1 MSAVDAN
8 ANTVLFQLVRLKG
21 ATDGLRARQ
30 RCETALAGLST
41 ASLSL
46 PYRSLLIVNQLAP
59 TVRLQLG
66 HFGSHQAFGQA
77 VQQALERNACNAKRP
92 WLNPDAANANAVLFS
107 DESELMA
114 CLLRDWLQG
123 SFGNRWW
130 WQVVLEGLTVSTW
143 WRSQLL
149 PRGDVLPAVLAHL
162 ASQAQAQAAAW
173 VVCLSDAEA
182 ILSLKAIA
190 QTHAMTGLSDELSGS
205 WSPTASIPVLPV
217 QQNQPL
223 SPAPAVRVS
232 PDAIAAY
239 RHLVSLIPE
248 SQAPALTIAQ
258 RRLLAIGLGLQRA
271 SAWTRSPAFVLAL
284 QALPV
289 SIANLEEPAVT
300 VNGSSADK
308 DLNSINTDEPESPK
322 HQQSAE
328 PANPLPLLSTRLKDN
343 SPKSM
348 DSAIL
353 VTPTQSPPL
362 FSNLSELPK
371 LAIRR
376 VETLS
381 SAQPAAIQPIS
392 NSDFE
397 PTQSVEDQLITDC
410 AEQTESAAQLEPAS
424 IDFEPAF
431 MQSIESQFAGI
442 FYLLNVA
449 LSLGLYGDFT
459 QPRHPGI
466 ALSPWD
472 WLALIGR
479 SWLGKS
485 FEQDPVWRLLAELA
499 GRSVT
504 QEPAGDFVAPD
515 LLTVPDDWLKPWVKA
530 HSLQS
535 ANVMHLKVSETR
547 KRLQIWHDAGF
558 MVMDMPRI
566 PNLPPLTQ
574 ASQACAK
581 STILS
586 AATLVRIERQPH
598 SFKPSI
604 SLAPALNRWLQWTL
618 LYLNAR
624 LIRALSDDSTHSVA
638 HRVCCHAAK
647 IYFTSTA
654 LDVHFSLATLPI
666 ELRIAGLDRDPG
678 WIPSAGRSISFH
690 FA

>member
-1 MSAVDAN
+1 
-8 ANTVLFQLVRLKG
+8 
-21 ATDGLRARQ
+21 
-30 RCETALAGLST
+30 
-41 ASLSL
+41 
-46 PYRSLLIVNQLAP
+46 
-59 TVRLQLG
+59 
-66 HFGSHQAFGQA
+66 
-77 VQQALERNACNAKRP
+77 
-92 WLNPDAANANAVLFS
+92 
-107 DESELMA
+107 
-114 CLLRDWLQG
+114 
-123 SFGNRWW
+123 
-130 WQVVLEGLTVSTW
+130 
-143 WRSQLL
+143 
-149 PRGDVLPAVLAHL
+149 
-162 ASQAQAQAAAW
+162 
-173 VVCLSDAEA
+173 
-182 ILSLKAIA
+182 
-190 QTHAMTGLSDELSGS
+190 
-205 WSPTASIPVLPV
+205 
-217 QQNQPL
+217 
-223 SPAPAVRVS
+223 
-232 PDAIAAY
+232 
-239 RHLVSLIPE
+239 
-248 SQAPALTIAQ
+248 
-258 RRLLAIGLGLQRA
+258 LQRA

-353 VTPTQSPPL
+353 VAPTQSPPL

-376 VETLS
+376 IETLS
-381 SAQPAAIQPIS
+381 SAQLAAIQPIS
-392 NSDFE
+392 SSDFE

-479 SWLGKS
+479 SWLGKA

-515 LLTVPDDWLKPWVKA
+515 LWTVPDDWLKPWVKA
-530 HSLQS
+530 HSLQP
-535 ANVMHLKVSETR
+535 ANIMHLKVSETR

>member
-1 MSAVDAN
+1 MTALMSRPES
-8 ANTVLFQLVRLKG
+8 LQLNSVRLYG
-21 ATDGLRARQ
+21 AADGLRARL
-30 RCETALAGLST
+30 CFEAALANVSS
-41 ASLSL
+41 ASLGL
-46 PYRSLLIVNQLAP
+46 PDRVLLIVKRLVPTSRLKLDRSTATEDFGKAVSTQL
-59 TVRLQLG
+59 LQN
-66 HFGSHQAFGQA
+66 ARQA
-77 VQQALERNACNAKRP
+77 VCP
-92 WLNPDAANANAVLFS
+92 WINPDTASAETVLFS

-123 SFGNRWW
+123 SLGNRWW
-130 WQVVLEGLTVSTW
+130 WRVVLEGVTVSTW

-162 ASQAQAQAAAW
+162 ASQAQAAAW
-173 VVCLSDAEA
+173 VVCLSDAEV
-182 ILSLKAIA
+182 ILAFKAIA
-190 QTHAMTGLSDELSGS
+190 QAHAMTDLSEELSGS
-205 WSPTASIPVLPV
+205 WSPTASIPALPV

>member
-1 MSAVDAN
+1 MSILGRMPDSLQIRQVFLHVAEESIV
-8 ANTVLFQLVRLKG
+8 V
-21 ATDGLRARQ
+21 RQ
-30 RCETALAGLST
+30 RFEAALAGLSVV
-41 ASLSL
+41 SLSL
-46 PYRSLLIVNQLAP
+46 PHRSLLIVNQLAP
-59 TVRLQLG
+59 SVRLRLD
-66 HFGSHQAFGQA
+66 HFGGHQAFGQT
-77 VQQALERNACNAKRP
+77 VQQALERNARNAKRP
-92 WLNPDAANANAVLFS
+92 WFNPDAINADAVLFS
-107 DESELMA
+107 DESELVA

-123 SFGNRWW
+123 SLGKRWW
-130 WQVVLEGLTVSTW
+130 WRVVLEGLTVPEW

-162 ASQAQAQAAAW
+162 ASQAQAAAW
-173 VVCLSDAEA
+173 MVCLSDAEA
-182 ILSLKAIA
+182 ILAFKAIA
-190 QTHAMTGLSDELSGS
+190 QAHAMTGLSEELSGA
-205 WSPTASIPVLPV
+205 WSPTAGIPALPV
-217 QQNQPL
+217 QQNRPP

-258 RRLLAIGLGLQRA
+258 RHLLGIGLGLQRA

-284 QALPV
+284 QALPASMANTEKPAATV
-289 SIANLEEPAVT
+289 SD
-300 VNGSSADK
+300 GSADK
-308 DLNSINTDEPESPK
+308 DLNSINTEEPASPQD
-322 HQQSAE
+322 QQSAE
-328 PANPLPLLSTRLKDN
+328 PVIPLSQLSAQLKDKR
-343 SPKSM
+343 PLTR
-348 DSAIL
+348 DSEVSVAKD
-353 VTPTQSPPL
+353 QSPPL
-362 FSNLSELPK
+362 FSNASERPK

-376 VETLS
+376 IETLIS
-381 SAQPAAIQPIS
+381 VQPAAIQPIIS
-392 NSDFE
+392 SDFE
-397 PTQSVEDQLITDC
+397 PTKPVEAQSILNSQ
-410 AEQTESAAQLEPAS
+410 EQTESAAQSEPAI

-479 SWLGKS
+479 SWLGKA

-499 GRSVT
+499 GRSAT
-504 QEPAGDFVAPD
+504 QEPGGDFVAPD
-515 LLTVPDDWLKPWVKA
+515 LWIVPDDWLKPWVKV
-530 HSLQS
+530 HSLQP

-566 PNLPPLTQ
+566 HNLPPLTQ
-574 ASQACAK
+574 ASQAFAK
-581 STILS
+581 STVLS
-586 AATLVRIERQPH
+586 AATLVHIKKKPH
-598 SFKPSI
+598 AFRPAI
-604 SLAPALNRWLQWTL
+604 AAANPALKRWLQWTL

-624 LIRALSDDSTHSVA
+624 LIRALNDDSTHSVA

-647 IYFTSTA
+647 IYSTSTG